1 MRRGR
6 RRTVA
11 LALVL
16 LALGVGAALLVQ
28 EVPAAVLHKAL
39 RVLRMPALSWRT
51 DGATTLNLGSCH
63 CMLLHGIRDNDQR
76 VHQCA
81 LRSNAPAAPGLLTD
95 RDGNGNAAD
104 VPCQGQMYG
113 ALSLWME
120 ACTADHV
127 FSKTAVPQRARLND
141 ALQDGLPV

>member
-63 CMLLHGIRDNDQR
+63 CMLLHGIRDNECTSAPCAAMPLP
-76 VHQCA
+76 HQDFS
-81 LRSNAPAAPGLLTD
+81 LIEMVTVMP
-95 RDGNGNAAD
+95 
-104 VPCQGQMYG
+104 QMCPVRG
-113 ALSLWME
+113 R
-120 ACTADHV
+120 CTV
-127 FSKTAVPQRARLND
+127 R
-141 ALQDGLPV
+141 